1 MIRSLLAAAAG
12 FTMLAPSVTLADAR
26 ASEPE
31 ALLRQYV
38 ELWNAGDAEAISS
51 RIYRLPP
58 TNPFATR
65 AGLEAEFARLK
76 ADGYSRSVTHA
87 LDGCLLTPTQAMVQL
102 RFTRLKTDGAPLG
115 PKDRATL
122 YLVRKFPEGWRITDL
137 IGMSPTARLTCT
149 SATD

>member
-1 MIRSLLAAAAG
+1 MIWRLLAAAAG
-12 FTMLAPSVTLADAR
+12 LALLAPPVALADAR
-26 ASEPE
+26 AAEPE

-51 RIYRLPP
+51 KIYRLPP
-58 TNPFATR
+58 THPFATR
-65 AGLEAEFARLK
+65 AGLEAEFTRLREV
-76 ADGYSRSVTHA
+76 GYRRSVTHA
-87 LDGCLLTPTQAMVQL
+87 LEGCLLTPTQAMVQL

-149 SATD
+149 SATE

>member
-1 MIRSLLAAAAG
+1 
-12 FTMLAPSVTLADAR
+12 
-26 ASEPE
+26 
-31 ALLRQYV
+31 
-38 ELWNAGDAEAISS
+38 
-51 RIYRLPP
+51 
-58 TNPFATR
+58 
-65 AGLEAEFARLK
+65 
-76 ADGYSRSVTHA
+76 
-87 LDGCLLTPTQAMVQL
+87 MVQL